1 MPNRTN
7 FAALLSNEKD
17 VWSRDL
23 WRVARNN
30 SFAMRFTGSGT
41 NAMITRI
48 TELTKTERGTK
59 AIFMLL
65 ADLEGDGVV
74 GDYQLEGNE
83 EAMRAFDIEIHVDQL
98 RHANR
103 NTGRLADQKT
113 VINFRENSRDVLG
126 YWLGDRIDQLCF
138 LTLSG
143 IEYGL
148 RTNGSDRPV
157 LATGRNFTDLE
168 FAADVTPPTAGRHLR
183 WDASVGD
190 HGALQPGDT
199 AEISADDTLSYRALV
214 LAQAY
219 AKDNLM
225 RGIRA
230 GGGEELF
237 HVFVTPTGMAQL
249 RLDPDFLAN
258 VRNAGVRGD
267 ANSLFAGVS
276 SVLLDGM
283 VVHQYRHVFD
293 TRGAASGDKWGAT
306 GTVDG
311 QRVLLCGAQALGM
324 CDLGAPYWDEEQ
336 FDYNNSYGIAI
347 GKMFGLKK
355 PVFHSDVTGQ
365 DEDYGVLVIDTAI

>member
-1 MPNRTN
+1 MAQTN
-7 FAALLSNEKD
+7 FAALLTNEKD

-48 TELTKTERGTK
+48 TELTKTEKGTK

-74 GDYQLEGNE
+74 GDYTLEGNE
-83 EAMRAFDIEIHVDQL
+83 EAIRAFDIEINVDQL

-113 VINFRENSRDVLG
+113 VIRFRETSRDVLG
-126 YWLGDRIDQLCF
+126 YWLADRIDQLCF

-143 IEYGL
+143 LAYTL
-148 RTNGSDRPV
+148 KTNGADRPV
-157 LATGRNFTDLE
+157 LATGRNLGDLE
-168 FAADVTPPTAGRHLR
+168 FAADVTAPTSGRHLR
-183 WDASVGD
+183 WQESTGTLEA
-190 HGALQPGDT
+190 GDT
-199 AEISADDTLSYRALV
+199 TAIVADDTLTYKALV
-214 LAQAY
+214 LAHAY

-230 GGGEELF
+230 GAGEELF

-249 RLDPDFLAN
+249 RLDADFMAN

-267 ANSLFAGVS
+267 SNSLFSGVS

-283 VVHQYRHVFD
+283 VIHQFRHVFD
-293 TRGAASGDKWGAT
+293 TRGATGGAGGDKWGAD
-306 GTVDG
+306 GSVDG
-311 QRVLLCGAQALGM
+311 QRVLICGAQALGM
-324 CDLGAPYWDEEQ
+324 CDLGAPYWDEED
-336 FDYNNSYGIAI
+336 FDYKNSYGIAI

-355 PVFHSDVTGQ
+355 PVFHSDVTDQ
-365 DEDYGVLVIDTAI
+365 DEDYGVLVLDTAI